1 MPDPSCLEEKLSV
14 RKIKAELLKQYV
26 MSLKEVVYKYRGQ
39 IEMECNSE
47 NTSDANGVHLEGN
60 FLFSLFF
67 FVTRNRNF

>member
-1 MPDPSCLEEKLSV
+1 MLRKKIDV
-14 RKIKAELLKQYV
+14 RNIKAELLKQYV
-26 MSLKEVVYKYRGQ
+26 MSLKKVVCKYKGQ

-60 FLFSLFF
+60 FLFSLSF